1 MQPIE
6 LQGIRPGELI
16 LASYNYI
23 DALRLPNMGRVLIV
37 MDKPG
42 LDPDTSARRWMAS
55 KIDYLLRGRNEVKV
69 LEFDDQTYAE
79 EMNQATLDALNTL
92 NSHNSSQVAVT
103 VAYIGK
109 AWEKR
114 VGFYTGVADFE
125 RNTKTKT
132 RLAISVGLNR
142 ADIKTL
148 LKIKSETRNIITTQV
163 EKELHFFR
171 EHLHGSFAIT
181 TKHDERDYLLRLKY
195 NTSQSPF
202 HPDWGVLNDNSPSP
216 MDFGDCRVI
225 SNAANIPGGEVFA
238 TPYPFSHTQGQF
250 VAREVLFT
258 VKNGL
263 ITDAQSLSDNP
274 PVDDGLLLIINE
286 INFLHHPLPVS
297 ELGLG
302 IFALAGIRSE
312 PGSSVLSVEKDGP
325 HIGVGSVPGE
335 STEAEEILVFAGKFH
350 HGDLVLDH
358 PSITFQE
365 KQTDTPVQF
374 YPPE

>member
-1 MQPIE
+1 M
-6 LQGIRPGELI
+6 
-16 LASYNYI
+16 
-23 DALRLPNMGRVLIV
+23 
-37 MDKPG
+37 
-42 LDPDTSARRWMAS
+42 
-55 KIDYLLRGRNEVKV
+55 
-69 LEFDDQTYAE
+69 
-79 EMNQATLDALNTL
+79 
-92 NSHNSSQVAVT
+92 T

-114 VGFYTGVADFE
+114 VGFYTGVAVFE
-125 RNTKTKT
+125 KDTKTKT

-148 LKIKSETRNIITTQV
+148 LKIKPEIRNIIATQV

-171 EHLHGSFAIT
+171 KHPHGSFVIT
-181 TKHDERDYLLRLKY
+181 TKHDERDYLLSLKY
-195 NTSQSPF
+195 DTSQSPF
-202 HPDWGVLNDNSPSP
+202 HPDWGVLNDDSPSP
-216 MDFGDCRVI
+216 MDFGDGRVI

-238 TPYPFSHTQGQF
+238 TPYSFSQTQGQF

-263 ITDAQSLSDNP
+263 IIGAQSLSDNP
-274 PVDDGLLLIINE
+274 PVGDGLLLIINE
-286 INFLHHPLPVS
+286 INSLRHPLPVS

-312 PGSSVLSVEKDGP
+312 PGSSVLSAEKDGP

-335 STEAEEILVFAGKFH
+335 STEAEEILVFAGEFH

-358 PSITFQE
+358 PSIKFQE
-365 KQTDTPVQF
+365 KEADTPVQF